1 MEDYPAI
8 EIQAANLPLNWPLPP
23 PRIELAA
30 DEVHVWS
37 AWLRRAE
44 SDDEAGLAML
54 AEEER
59 AQAARFHFAGDR
71 KNFVARRSLL
81 RAILGRYLRVE
92 PPRIALT
99 HEERGKPQLSGPDGA
114 GRLHFNFSHS
124 RNLALCAVG
133 RFAPLGV
140 DVEQLRPMP
149 EMDEIGA
156 AFCSAPEK
164 ALLNSALPEK
174 KLEVFFNLWTRKE
187 AYLKATGEGI
197 AGSLAQLDCS
207 VAPPGWALLSLSP
220 APGFAGALAFA
231 GAVAT
236 THCWQWDGKDWQ
248 QD

>member
-1 MEDYPAI
+1 VEDHPTS
-8 EIQAANLPLNWPLPP
+8 ETQAANLPLNWPPP
-23 PRIELAA
+23 PPQIELAA
-30 DEVHVWS
+30 DAVHVWS

-44 SDDEAGLAML
+44 ADYPADLALL

-81 RAILGRYLRVE
+81 RAILSRYLSVA
-92 PPRIALT
+92 PSQLALT
-99 HEERGKPQLSGPDGA
+99 HEARGKPQIAGPDGS
-114 GRLHFNFSHS
+114 GHLHFNFSHS

-149 EMDEIGA
+149 EMDDIA
-156 AFCSAPEK
+156 ATFCSAPEK
-164 ALLNSALPEK
+164 ALLNAAPPEK
-174 KLEVFFNLWTRKE
+174 KLEAFFNLWTRKE

-207 VAPPGWALLSLSP
+207 VAPPGWTLLALSP
-220 APGFAGALAFA
+220 APGYAAALVFPGA
-231 GAVAT
+231 GAV
-236 THCWQWDGKDWQ
+236 THCWQWAGNH
-248 QD
+248 